1 MGNSRVRRSA
11 KRGAFNSYSVC
22 SEALCS
28 LPLLRQHV
36 FVFALGRRVA
46 IADHRSQQSGI
57 ALGHR
62 IFVHDFLG
70 QTAQQHMSVHLPW
83 LGPIKGLLVG
93 YPTHRVAAPA
103 HISASTW
110 LRPMVRITGRTI
122 TQSSL
127 LLRTMRS
134 CTS

>member
-11 KRGAFNSYSVC
+11 ARGAFNSYSVC

-83 LGPIKGLLVG
+83 LGPRKGLLVG
-93 YPTHRVAAPA
+93 YPTHRVGGPFVPVY
-103 HISASTW
+103 HGW
-110 LRPMVRITGRTI
+110 LLPFLGGRRIIKKKSGI
-122 TQSSL
+122 TE
-127 LLRTMRS
+127 T
-134 CTS
+134 